1 MHAKVSTRHT
11 LAFMGRKERGGSVG
25 TPATVALTKAHI
37 AYAVR
42 AYEHDPSAES
52 FGLEA
57 AQALGVEPAR
67 VFKTLLVDTSA
78 GLAVGVVPVDRTLD
92 LKGMASALGVKKV
105 AMADPVA
112 AERSSGY
119 VVGGISPIG
128 QKRALPTVIDD
139 SALGHSTVLVSGGRR
154 GLDLELSPGDLV
166 SATAGTTA
174 PIAR

>member
-1 MHAKVSTRHT
+1 MA
-11 LAFMGRKERGGSVG
+11 RKERGGSVG
-25 TPATVALTKAHI
+25 TQATVALTKAKI

-42 AYEHDPSAES
+42 SYEHDPAAES

-57 AQALGVEPAR
+57 AEALGVDPGR
-67 VFKTLLVDTSA
+67 VFKTLLVDTGA
-78 GLAVGVVPVDRTLD
+78 GLAVGIVPVDRTLD
-92 LKGMASALGVKKV
+92 LKAIASALAVKKV

-128 QKRALPTVIDD
+128 QKRALPTVVDA
-139 SALGHSTVLVSGGRR
+139 SALEFETVLVSGGRR
-154 GLDLELSPGDLV
+154 GLDLELSPADLV
-166 SATAGTTA
+166 AVTRASTA